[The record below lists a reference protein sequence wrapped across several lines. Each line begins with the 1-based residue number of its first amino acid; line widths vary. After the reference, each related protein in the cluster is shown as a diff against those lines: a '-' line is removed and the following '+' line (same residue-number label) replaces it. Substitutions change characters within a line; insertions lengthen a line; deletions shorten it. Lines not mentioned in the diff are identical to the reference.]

1 MKRGSFH
8 GIGVPDVGVVG
19 VADGFDVEGVVNVGP
34 LVRIDR
40 TEMNRRTTLL

>member
-1 MKRGSFH
+1 MNCFVFRDVRLKRMKRGSFH

-34 LVRIDR
+34 
-40 TEMNRRTTLL
+40 